1 LIGKRKTAE
10 DLNVSAENAPTC
22 NIEIVEIWMGGSGWG
37 DRNSVFPEGNKKAGC
52 KEPAFRKYLK

>member
-1 LIGKRKTAE
+1 MKCEAFLDLVFRWSGRRKTAE

-37 DRNSVFPEGNKKAGC
+37 DRNSVFPGGK
-52 KEPAFRKYLK
+52 